1 MVEPSMTTPYQAIA
15 NRCAAPASYPA
26 HRFQGRGIVI
36 CAGGE
41 RYFTCAWVL
50 IWLLRRVH
58 RTSLPI
64 QVWHLGRGEMSE
76 EMQLLLSEE
85 GVEVVDAGTVVAR
98 HPARLA
104 GGWPLKPYAIAQ
116 SRFREVLYLDADTVP
131 LVPPHTAFEW
141 LGYRETGLLLWPDI
155 VDLKDSNPVWGRLKL
170 QPMNHISI
178 DSGILVADKAKVWDV
193 LDLAVLMNEYC
204 DDLYDVL
211 YGDKDTYLLSAKLLN
226 HVISIVQHRPF
237 VLDGDFV
244 QRDEAGEPFIHHRT
258 ISKWLLH
265 YPNRPVAEPSLT
277 SDCQAALNDLR
288 NRWSGAVFNPPGRS
302 AAAHIEETQLIAQRT
317 FRFEPVA
324 GGPHDIELLPGG
336 RIGGALDLHRHWA
349 VIDHGSQLKLQF
361 FAAGEPVETFEKLN
375 DGTWRG
381 FSCAPG
387 FELRLTPILSRPQ
400 TNTNIDRGRR
410 SGEYILTALAEAAL
424 FTFEY
429 DEERGSKLAAALSLL
444 NEVFDD
450 IPELLGKYKLKPA
463 VSTGWQSFLAQLSIR
478 LAQARDRRLALL
490 QPNKAI
496 GPRALNPLHYAGP
509 LEPVPDR

>member
-1 MVEPSMTTPYQAIA
+1 MVEPLMTTPYQAIA
-15 NRCAAPASYPA
+15 TRCAAPASYPD

-58 RTSLPI
+58 RTPLPI
-64 QVWHLGRGEMSE
+64 EVWHLGRGEMSE

-85 GVEVVDAGTVVAR
+85 GVEVVDAGAVVAR

-141 LGYRETGLLLWPDI
+141 TGYCETGLLLWPDL
-155 VDLKDSNPVWGRLKL
+155 VDLKDSNPIWGRLNL
-170 QPMNHISI
+170 QPLNHISI
-178 DSGILVADKAKVWDV
+178 DSGVLVADKAKVWDL

-204 DDLYDVL
+204 DELYDVL

-226 HVISIVQHRPF
+226 RAISVVQHRPF

-265 YPNRPVAEPSLT
+265 YPNRPVAEPALMA
-277 SDCQAALNDLR
+277 DCEAALSDLR
-288 NRWSGAVFNPPGRS
+288 TRWSGAVFYPPARS
-302 AAAHIEETQLIAQRT
+302 AQARTEEKQLIAQPT
-317 FRFEPVA
+317 FRFDPVA

-336 RIGGALDLHRHWA
+336 RIRGVVDLNRHWA
-349 VIDHGSQLKLQF
+349 VIDHGGGLRLQF
-361 FAAGEPVETFEKLN
+361 FAAGEPIETFEKLN

-387 FELRLTPILSRPQ
+387 FELRLTPILAREKTSTRINGSQ
-400 TNTNIDRGRR
+400 R
-410 SGEYILTALAEAAL
+410 SGEYVLSALAETTL

-429 DEERGSKLAAALSLL
+429 DENRGSQLAAALSLL

-450 IPELLGKYKLKPA
+450 IQELLAKYKLKPLT
-463 VSTGWQSFLAQLSIR
+463 SSGWQSFLDQLEIR
-478 LAQARDRRLALL
+478 LSEARNQRIALM
-490 QPNKAI
+490 QPNKTI
-496 GPRALNPLHYAGP
+496 GPRALNPLHYAR
-509 LEPVPDR
+509 PVRVSD